1 VSPKCA
7 ARQTTQ
13 LCHLPEPKVAPLH
26 IWQGIPVR
34 ERTTA
39 RKTAPRP
46 QVARE
51 PHCLVQRSAMSITSP
66 AAEAQSAQGCQEP
79 GSSGYGWRDTRAWV
93 PGWCGRSGGLS
104 HPRASLGRGWAF
116 GALVIVTRVRPM
128 SSLCLATFLNHL
140 LHVPDSSVG
149 RPTEATQE
157 RWTCWANPPPSDR
170 VFDIAYYGPPCS
182 LPRAHNQENSP
193 LASITP
199 PWPARGLG
207 PKESHF
213 PGRL

>member
-1 VSPKCA
+1 MSPKCA

-128 SSLCLATFLNHL
+128 SSLCLATFLNHFRQ
-140 LHVPDSSVG
+140 VPDSSVA
-149 RPTEATQE
+149 RPTKATQE
-157 RWTCWANPPPSDR
+157 IWTCVQNSYASQIRSLYASMDMLGEPSPLR
-170 VFDIAYYGPPCS
+170 PRIRYCLLRATVS
-182 LPRAHNQENSP
+182 LPKSP
-193 LASITP
+193 
-199 PWPARGLG
+199 
-207 PKESHF
+207 
-213 PGRL
+213 